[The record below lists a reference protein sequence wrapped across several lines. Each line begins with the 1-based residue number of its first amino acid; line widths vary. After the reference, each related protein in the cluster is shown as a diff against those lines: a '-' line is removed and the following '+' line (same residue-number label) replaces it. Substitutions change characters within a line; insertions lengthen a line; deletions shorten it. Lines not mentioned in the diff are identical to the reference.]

1 MQTII
6 SFNMSRLFKLFIIG
20 VLLSITSNIPGAF
33 AQSSMK
39 LFEIDHLTK
48 AKKSFKSHE
57 LDRTYVAVNQEI
69 TQKGSLNTD
78 DILFFKL
85 DNEHVEMRVN
95 RALSYRDGTYSISAS
110 NEQTG
115 DILIITF
122 ENHDVAGKLHLLSRN
137 SLYHFSK
144 DTERNQTYLA
154 RIDHTQLDKIHDCL
168 IEEPE
173 SFYGSEESDIS
184 GSFHSPN
191 MASMIE
197 TIDDELTIDLMI
209 PYTKKAKQWAD
220 SSEFGS
226 INTVIAQA
234 MNLSQAALD
243 NSDVHINLRL
253 VHSFLTDYEDDGGGD
268 VSGGEHLRRLTAS
281 PAFNPF
287 GGEFNGYMDEVH
299 TLRDAYGADLVALF
313 ASEPNTS
320 GVAWRLNNIEG
331 RPNYGFSVNRVEQM
345 AIGYTLIHEI
355 GHNMGNVHARNQNSA
370 SATDLG
376 GIFQYSVGYRWE
388 SEEESFTTV
397 MGYPENVYLRIP
409 LFSSPDLTWENTA
422 AGSDDPA
429 GPANSALS
437 MEQTKRVIASYRPTM
452 IDPPQIVLA
461 EDNIQINMDIGDQV
475 NVPFLLSN
483 QGSSDLVWNI
493 DFEPVAF
500 DPPASEKPDPSE
512 ESKYTKSNE
521 YHLQYSTF
529 HAAGQNENLVYST
542 TFSEE
547 EGFVA
552 GDYAAF
558 QSWTTSD
565 TSYSFEIRTVNPTV
579 GTNHA
584 RLAQTF
590 GYEDELE
597 LRSPYFGPQPF
608 GNYAFEMDIY
618 IGETDGKTNE
628 QFDINL
634 YDGNSGDI
642 SAGIRFNS
650 DGNIATLR
658 RLFFSTGIPYE
669 TGVYKPLKIVFN
681 TDEKVIEYYYDNEV
695 LSKNPFTNANKLD
708 FFRVIHYNQV
718 EGSFIDIDNVK
729 IIRTGSPF
737 TFLTVDRF
745 GGSVEPGQ
753 EKELNFTF
761 SSEEIPEGMYQM
773 NMILSTNDPDKMSKT
788 IPVTMNVT
796 DPLSVE
802 NGQSQPVRLELAQNY
817 PNPFNPTTEIRYTM
831 PSGGH
836 VNLSVFDVLGRHVT
850 TLVDGVYPAGSHKV
864 QLDASDLSSGIYI
877 YRLETGNEVLSN
889 KMILIK

>member
-1 MQTII
+1 
-6 SFNMSRLFKLFIIG
+6 MSRLFKLFIVG
-20 VLLSITSNIPGAF
+20 VLLSIASNIPGAF

-39 LFEIDHLTK
+39 LFEIEHLTK
-48 AKKSFKSHE
+48 VKKSIKSHE
-57 LDRTYVAVNQEI
+57 LDRTYVVVNQEI
-69 TQKGSLNTD
+69 TQKGILNTD
-78 DILFFKL
+78 DILFFEL

-122 ENHDVAGKLHLLSRN
+122 ENHDIVGKLHLFSRN
-137 SLYHFSK
+137 SLYHFSR

-154 RIDHTQLDKIHDCL
+154 RIDHTQLDEIHDCL

-173 SFYGSEESDIS
+173 SFYGSEEYGIS
-184 GSFHSPN
+184 NSFHSPN
-191 MASMIE
+191 MASIIE

-220 SSEFGS
+220 SSDFGS

-243 NSDVHINLRL
+243 NSDVNINLRL

-281 PAFNPF
+281 PTFNPF

-320 GVAWRLNNIEG
+320 GIAWRLNNIEG
-331 RPNYGFSVNRVEQM
+331 RPNYGFTVNRVEQI
-345 AIGYTLIHEI
+345 ANGYTLVHEI
-355 GHNMGNVHARNQNSA
+355 GHNMGNVHARDQNSA
-370 SATDLG
+370 SATALG

-388 SEEESFTTV
+388 SDEESYTTV
-397 MGYPENVYLRIP
+397 MGYEENVYLRVP
-409 LFSSPDLTWENTA
+409 LFSSPDLTWENSV
-422 AGSDDPA
+422 AGSTDPA
-429 GPANSALS
+429 NPANSALS
-437 MEQTKRVIASYRPTM
+437 MKQTKRIIASYRPTM

-461 EDNIQINMDIGDQV
+461 EDNIEINMDLDHHL

-483 QGSSDLVWNI
+483 KGDSDLVWNI
-493 DFEPVAF
+493 DFEPAVF
-500 DPPASEKPDPSE
+500 DPSASEMPGPSD
-512 ESKYTKSNE
+512 ESKYTKNNE
-521 YHLQYSTF
+521 YNLPYSVF
-529 HAAGQNENLVYST
+529 PAAGQNENLVYST

-547 EGFVA
+547 DGFVT
-552 GDYAAF
+552 GEYAAH

-565 TSYSFEIRTVNPTV
+565 ISHNFEIQSVNPSS
-579 GTNHA
+579 GTYHA
-584 RLAQTF
+584 RLAQTA

-608 GNYAFEMDIY
+608 GNYTFEMDIY
-618 IGETDGKTNE
+618 IGETDGETNE
-628 QFDINL
+628 RFGIYL
-634 YDGNSGDI
+634 YDGNSEDV
-642 SAGIRFNS
+642 SAGVNFLP
-650 DGNIATLR
+650 DGSIATLR
-658 RLFFSTGIPYE
+658 ISTGKSYK
-669 TGVYKPLKIVFN
+669 TGVYKRLKIIFN
-681 TDEKVIEYYYDNEV
+681 ADENVIEYYYDNE
-695 LSKNPFTNANKLD
+695 LLIEHPFLQANKLD
-708 FFRVIHYNQV
+708 FFEVHNFNQV
-718 EGSFIDIDNVK
+718 AGSFIDIDNVQ
-729 IIRTGSPF
+729 ITRTGSPF

-753 EKELNFTF
+753 EKEVNFTF
-761 SSEEIPEGMYQM
+761 SSEFIPAGMYQM

-788 IPVTMNVT
+788 IPVTINVS
-796 DPLSVE
+796 DPLSVG
-802 NGQSQPVRLELAQNY
+802 NGQSQPGKLELAQNY

-831 PSGGH
+831 PFDSH
-836 VNLSVFDVLGRHVT
+836 VSLSVFDVLGRYVT

-864 QLDASDLSSGIYI
+864 QLDASELSSGIYI
-877 YRLETGNEVLSN
+877 YRLEAGNEVLSN